1 MDQEVPF
8 ETFNSL
14 SIDKSVK
21 VNRFAAIIGANHT
34 EFLLTN
40 FPNFLHLFV
49 TQFGKIGNLYQVK
62 VDQPENTISLVEP
75 VFTITT
81 LLGGENIESEVAVR
95 YLTERLKVYKTLLVS
110 LSLKDY
116 KKQTVDAVLNAI
128 KEYIKN

>member
-1 MDQEVPF
+1 MDLASS
-8 ETFNSL
+8 FNTL
-14 SIDKSVK
+14 SIEESSK

-40 FPNFLHLFV
+40 FPNYLNVFI

-62 VDQPENTISLVEP
+62 VDQPENALSIADP
-75 VFTITT
+75 VFTVTT

-95 YLTERLKVYKTLLVS
+95 YLTEKLKINKPLLVS

-116 KKQTVDAVLNAI
+116 KKTTVDAIINAI
-128 KEYIKN
+128 KGYFNN